1 MKNEALF
8 RTGSVWKSIFSMA
21 VPSIIIILVMVLY
34 NMADMFF
41 VGCLGDTAQVAAV
54 SVVGPVFS
62 ILAAV
67 ATMLGAGSS
76 AIIAR
81 CFGAGEIEQGKICSS
96 LCFWTSFFLGVL
108 VSIGLLVGRV
118 PLLGMLGSNAE
129 IFPYAERYLQVLALG
144 APCFI
149 LSNSMAMLVRAEGAV
164 KEGMIGNLLGTL
176 VNCIFDP
183 LFILVLNFGVSGAA
197 AASVLGNL
205 VATACYLR
213 YIVKHGTVLTVDFRP
228 ALKKPQMLGELLA
241 IGLPNGIS
249 SLLAGFASSFS
260 NRLLVTHGTAAVAAM
275 AAAGKTTM
283 VISMIAMAICM
294 GCQPL
299 LAYSYGAG
307 DAKRLK
313 QLLKNLILLTVVF
326 GVLAGTA
333 SFAGRNA
340 LIRMFIKEEGAFR
353 LGTQLVTYL
362 VLGSPVIGLTYLA
375 TNLLQSV
382 GRASGAV
389 VLSLLRQGLL
399 LIPLLYLMNALCGV
413 QGIAAAHLIAD
424 VGAAAISAGILLH
437 WLRALVEKTAEV

>member
-8 RTGSVWKSIFSMA
+8 RTGSVWKSIISMA

-62 ILAAV
+62 ILSAV

-81 CFGAGEIEQGKICSS
+81 CFGAGEIEQGKTCSS
-96 LCFWTSFFLGVL
+96 LCFWSSFFLGVL
-108 VSIGLLVGRV
+108 VSIGLLVSRV
-118 PLLGMLGSNAE
+118 PLLGVLGSNAE
-129 IFPYAERYLQVLALG
+129 FFPYAERYLQVLALG
-144 APCFI
+144 APLFI

-164 KEGMIGNLLGTL
+164 KEGLIGNLLGTL

-205 VATACYLR
+205 VATGCYLR
-213 YIVKHGTVLTVDFRP
+213 YIVKHGTVLTIDLRP
-228 ALKKPQMLGELLA
+228 ALKKPQMLGEMLA

-283 VISMIAMAICM
+283 IISMAICM
-294 GCQPL
+294 GCHPL

-307 DAKRLK
+307 DTKRLK
-313 QLLKNLILLTVVF
+313 QLLKDLILLTVVF
-326 GVLAGTA
+326 GVLAGAA

-340 LIRMFIKEEGAFR
+340 LIGMFIKEEGAFR
-353 LGTQLVTYL
+353 LGTQLVIYL

-375 TNLLQSV
+375 TSLLQSV

-413 QGIAAAHLIAD
+413 QGIAAAHLMAD
-424 VGAAAISAGILLH
+424 VGAAVISAGILLH
-437 WLRALVEKTAEV
+437 WLRASVEKTAEV

>member
-249 SLLAGFASSFS
+249 SLLAGFGGTV
-260 NRLLVTHGTAAVAAM
+260 LLVTHNRDEAYRLCRDMIVMDGGQVLRTGGTKEVFADPQSTTAARLTGCKNILSCTRVDAHTVRLTGWDAPLHLAAEVPETCTAVGIRAHDFAPCAPAAPNALPVQLNSTSENPFDWNLIFTAPDGTTRLWWKVSKTNLTAASPEAPAFLGTAPQNIM
-275 AAAGKTTM
+275 
-283 VISMIAMAICM
+283 
-294 GCQPL
+294 PL
-299 LAYSYGAG
+299 G
-307 DAKRLK
+307 
-313 QLLKNLILLTVVF
+313 
-326 GVLAGTA
+326 
-333 SFAGRNA
+333 
-340 LIRMFIKEEGAFR
+340 
-353 LGTQLVTYL
+353 
-362 VLGSPVIGLTYLA
+362 
-375 TNLLQSV
+375 
-382 GRASGAV
+382 
-389 VLSLLRQGLL
+389 
-399 LIPLLYLMNALCGV
+399 
-413 QGIAAAHLIAD
+413 
-424 VGAAAISAGILLH
+424 
-437 WLRALVEKTAEV
+437 

>member
-241 IGLPNGIS
+241 IGLP
-249 SLLAGFASSFS
+249 LLHIAMCMVHSPNDRRALFDLIRWLSFRLLLLRWLGVHFCAITLLVSAQSCSAFLHTVTAQFCVVYGTLSRMRLGLEKPLRTRSTSCAFS
-260 NRLLVTHGTAAVAAM
+260 NSA
-275 AAAGKTTM
+275 
-283 VISMIAMAICM
+283 
-294 GCQPL
+294 
-299 LAYSYGAG
+299 
-307 DAKRLK
+307 
-313 QLLKNLILLTVVF
+313 
-326 GVLAGTA
+326 
-333 SFAGRNA
+333 NA
-340 LIRMFIKEEGAFR
+340 RVMLER
-353 LGTQLVTYL
+353 
-362 VLGSPVIGLTYLA
+362 
-375 TNLLQSV
+375 
-382 GRASGAV
+382 
-389 VLSLLRQGLL
+389 
-399 LIPLLYLMNALCGV
+399 LYLKSFDSLESG
-413 QGIAAAHLIAD
+413 
-424 VGAAAISAGILLH
+424 
-437 WLRALVEKTAEV
+437 

>member
-81 CFGAGEIEQGKICSS
+81 CFGAGEIEQGRICSS

-144 APCFI
+144 APFFI
-149 LSNSMAMLVRAEGAV
+149 LSNSMAMLVRAEGAA

-326 GVLAGTA
+326 G
-333 SFAGRNA
+333 GRNA
-340 LIRMFIKEEGAFR
+340 LIGMFIKEEGAFR
-353 LGTQLVTYL
+353 LGTQLVVYL

-413 QGIAAAHLIAD
+413 QGIAAAHLMAD
-424 VGAAAISAGILLH
+424 VGAAVISAGILLH
-437 WLRALVEKTAEV
+437 WLRASVEKTAEI

>member
-8 RTGSVWKSIFSMA
+8 RTGSVWKSIISMA

-62 ILAAV
+62 ILSAV

-81 CFGAGEIEQGKICSS
+81 CFGAGEIEQGKTCSS
-96 LCFWTSFFLGVL
+96 LCFWSSFFLGVL
-108 VSIGLLVGRV
+108 VSIGLLVSRV
-118 PLLGMLGSNAE
+118 PLLGVLGSNAE
-129 IFPYAERYLQVLALG
+129 FFPYAERYLQVLALG
-144 APCFI
+144 APLFI

-164 KEGMIGNLLGTL
+164 KEGLIGNLLGTL

-205 VATACYLR
+205 VATGCYLR
-213 YIVKHGTVLTVDFRP
+213 YIVKHGTVLTIDLRP
-228 ALKKPQMLGELLA
+228 ALKKPQMLGEMLA

-283 VISMIAMAICM
+283 IISMIAMAICM

-307 DAKRLK
+307 QQVD
-313 QLLKNLILLTVVF
+313 
-326 GVLAGTA
+326 
-333 SFAGRNA
+333 
-340 LIRMFIKEEGAFR
+340 
-353 LGTQLVTYL
+353 
-362 VLGSPVIGLTYLA
+362 
-375 TNLLQSV
+375 
-382 GRASGAV
+382 
-389 VLSLLRQGLL
+389 
-399 LIPLLYLMNALCGV
+399 
-413 QGIAAAHLIAD
+413 
-424 VGAAAISAGILLH
+424 LLH
-437 WLRALVEKTAEV
+437 RTGCRARCREWSLR

>member
-1 MKNEALF
+1 MASIMKRGDSYSVRYKYKDHSGKPCEGWESFKTKKEAQERKITVEKELLDGTF
-8 RTGSVWKSIFSMA
+8 LVPDTMTVEEMLYKWIPIQSTKHKWSPKTYTQSVA
-21 VPSIIIILVMVLY
+21 MVQ
-34 NMADMFF
+34 NMFF

-81 CFGAGEIEQGKICSS
+81 CFGAGEIEQGRICSS

-144 APCFI
+144 APFFI
-149 LSNSMAMLVRAEGAV
+149 LSNSMAMLVRAEGAA

-228 ALKKPQMLGELLA
+228 ALKKPQ
-241 IGLPNGIS
+241 IW
-249 SLLAGFASSFS
+249 
-260 NRLLVTHGTAAVAAM
+260 TAQ
-275 AAAGKTTM
+275 GW
-283 VISMIAMAICM
+283 
-294 GCQPL
+294 PL
-299 LAYSYGAG
+299 WSCCCFR
-307 DAKRLK
+307 AK
-313 QLLKNLILLTVVF
+313 N
-326 GVLAGTA
+326 
-333 SFAGRNA
+333 
-340 LIRMFIKEEGAFR
+340 
-353 LGTQLVTYL
+353 
-362 VLGSPVIGLTYLA
+362 
-375 TNLLQSV
+375 
-382 GRASGAV
+382 
-389 VLSLLRQGLL
+389 
-399 LIPLLYLMNALCGV
+399 
-413 QGIAAAHLIAD
+413 
-424 VGAAAISAGILLH
+424 
-437 WLRALVEKTAEV
+437 

>member
-144 APCFI
+144 APFFI

-213 YIVKHGTVLTVDFRP
+213 YIVKNGTVLTVDFRP

-283 VISMIAMAICM
+283 GISMIAMAICM
-294 GCQPL
+294 
-299 LAYSYGAG
+299 AAS
-307 DAKRLK
+307 R
-313 QLLKNLILLTVVF
+313 F
-326 GVLAGTA
+326 WRTA
-333 SFAGRNA
+333 TAQA
-340 LIRMFIKEEGAFR
+340 
-353 LGTQLVTYL
+353 TQNV
-362 VLGSPVIGLTYLA
+362 
-375 TNLLQSV
+375 
-382 GRASGAV
+382 
-389 VLSLLRQGLL
+389 
-399 LIPLLYLMNALCGV
+399 
-413 QGIAAAHLIAD
+413 
-424 VGAAAISAGILLH
+424 
-437 WLRALVEKTAEV
+437 

>member
-1 MKNEALF
+1 M
-8 RTGSVWKSIFSMA
+8 
-21 VPSIIIILVMVLY
+21 
-34 NMADMFF
+34 
-41 VGCLGDTAQVAAV
+41 
-54 SVVGPVFS
+54 
-62 ILAAV
+62 
-67 ATMLGAGSS
+67 
-76 AIIAR
+76 
-81 CFGAGEIEQGKICSS
+81 
-96 LCFWTSFFLGVL
+96 
-108 VSIGLLVGRV
+108 
-118 PLLGMLGSNAE
+118 
-129 IFPYAERYLQVLALG
+129 
-144 APCFI
+144 
-149 LSNSMAMLVRAEGAV
+149 
-164 KEGMIGNLLGTL
+164 
-176 VNCIFDP
+176 
-183 LFILVLNFGVSGAA
+183 
-197 AASVLGNL
+197 
-205 VATACYLR
+205 ATACYLR

-326 GVLAGTA
+326 GVLAGAA

-399 LIPLLYLMNALCGV
+399 LIPLLYLMNALGGV
-413 QGIAAAHLIAD
+413 QGIAAAHLMAD

-437 WLRALVEKTAEV
+437 GLRASVEKTAKV

>member
-164 KEGMIGNLLGTL
+164 KEGLIGNLLGTL

-205 VATACYLR
+205 VATGCYLR

-228 ALKKPQMLGELLA
+228 ALKKPQMLGEMLA

-260 NRLLVTHGTAAVAAM
+260 NRLLVTHGTAEKQAYDLLLKRENSSQNQYKQNLAAWE
-275 AAAGKTTM
+275 AENQRLWSRYDQAR
-283 VISMIAMAICM
+283 SDD
-294 GCQPL
+294 
-299 LAYSYGAG
+299 YGAYR
-307 DAKRLK
+307 DE
-313 QLLKNLILLTVVF
+313 
-326 GVLAGTA
+326 
-333 SFAGRNA
+333 
-340 LIRMFIKEEGAFR
+340 IKDD
-353 LGTQLVTYL
+353 Q
-362 VLGSPVIGLTYLA
+362 
-375 TNLLQSV
+375 
-382 GRASGAV
+382 
-389 VLSLLRQGLL
+389 
-399 LIPLLYLMNALCGV
+399 
-413 QGIAAAHLIAD
+413 
-424 VGAAAISAGILLH
+424 
-437 WLRALVEKTAEV
+437 WLREFQQAQEQFYEKLRRQYGY

>member
-8 RTGSVWKSIFSMA
+8 RTGSVWKSIISMA

-41 VGCLGDTAQVAAV
+41 VGCLGDTAQVAAD

-76 AIIAR
+76 AVIAR

-144 APCFI
+144 APFFI
-149 LSNSMAMLVRAEGAV
+149 LSNSMAMLVRAEGAA

-176 VNCIFDP
+176 INCIFDP

-213 YIVKHGTVLTVDFRP
+213 TVLTVDFRP

-307 DAKRLK
+307 DSKRLK
-313 QLLKNLILLTVVF
+313 QLLKDLILLTVVF
-326 GVLAGTA
+326 GVLAGAA

-340 LIRMFIKEEGAFR
+340 LIGMFIKEEGAFR
-353 LGTQLVTYL
+353 LGTQLVVYL

-399 LIPLLYLMNALCGV
+399 LTPLLYLMNALCGV

-437 WLRALVEKTAEV
+437 

>member
-81 CFGAGEIEQGKICSS
+81 CFGAGEIEQGRICSS

-144 APCFI
+144 APFFI

-228 ALKKPQMLGELLA
+228 ALKKPQMLA

-313 QLLKNLILLTVVF
+313 QLLKDLILLTVVF
-326 GVLAGTA
+326 GVLAGAA

-340 LIRMFIKEEGAFR
+340 LIGMFIKEEGAFR
-353 LGTQLVTYL
+353 LGTQLVVYL

-399 LIPLLYLMNALCGV
+399 LIPLLYLMNAHGGV
-413 QGIAAAHLIAD
+413 QGIAAAHLMAD
-424 VGAAAISAGILLH
+424 VGAAVISAGILLH
-437 WLRALVEKTAEV
+437 WFRASVEKTAEV